1 MKKII
6 SIAGLLALP
15 VLVGAIL
22 YGCATNPITGKKTMA
37 LVNNDQLL
45 ASSFQQYEEFLNTS
59 AVITGTAEAALV
71 ERVGNNI
78 RMAAEKWL
86 GAEGRLDYLRDY
98 QWEYKLVQDDAVNAW
113 CMPGGKIVV
122 YTGILPVTQ
131 TETALA
137 VVLGHEVSHALLN
150 HGQQRMSADV
160 LQQLGAA
167 GLSAATMGKSAE
179 TQQLAMTAYGAGSQ
193 LFGTLPFSRK
203 HESEADEIGL
213 ILMAIAGYNPEEAIS
228 FWGRMNSLSGGAA
241 PPEFLSTHPS
251 DETRIKNIRGWIS
264 EAREK
269 AAELGAP

>member
-6 SIAGLLALP
+6 PIAGLLALP

-22 YGCATNPITGKKTMA
+22 YGCATNPITGKKTIA
-37 LVNNDQLL
+37 LVNNSQLL
-45 ASSFQQYEEFLNTS
+45 ASSFQQYEDFLNEST
-59 AVITGTAEAALV
+59 VITGTAEAALV

-86 GAEGRLDYLRDY
+86 EAGDKLDYLQDY
-98 QWEYKLVQDDAVNAW
+98 QWEYKLVRDDAVNAW

-131 TETALA
+131 TEAALA

-167 GLSAATMGKSAE
+167 GLSIATANKSAE

-213 ILMAIAGYNPEEAIS
+213 ILMTIAGYNPEEAVS
-228 FWGRMNSLSGGAA
+228 FWERMGSLSGGEA

-251 DETRIKNIRGWIS
+251 DETRIKNIRGWIP

-269 AAELGAP
+269 AAELGVQ

>member
-6 SIAGLLALP
+6 PIAGLLALP

-22 YGCATNPITGKKTMA
+22 YGCATNPITGKKTIA
-37 LVNNDQLL
+37 LVNNSQLL
-45 ASSFQQYEEFLNTS
+45 ASSFQQYEEFLNEST
-59 AVITGTAEAALV
+59 VITGTAESALV

-78 RMAAEKWL
+78 RLAAEKWL
-86 GAEGRLDYLRDY
+86 GAEGKLDYLQDY

-131 TETALA
+131 TEAALA

-167 GLSAATMGKSAE
+167 GLSIATMEKSAE
-179 TQQLAMTAYGAGSQ
+179 TQQLAMTAYGVGSQ

-203 HESEADEIGL
+203 HESEADETGL
-213 ILMAIAGYNPEEAIS
+213 ILMTIAGYNPEEAIP
-228 FWGRMNSLSGGAA
+228 FWERMGSLSGGTA

-251 DETRIKNIRGWIS
+251 DETRIKNIRGWIPG
-264 EAREK
+264 AREK
-269 AAELGAP
+269 AAGLGVQ